1 MAEEIAESDFE
12 EIRVYVTRRHN
23 TVAQYIATR
32 PIMDFCERSVR
43 RPGVWVSWQWWD
55 QEGLVLEGVKERAVS
70 DSDGEEAQY
79 DEGTT
84 QEETPGR

>member
-1 MAEEIAESDFE
+1 M
-12 EIRVYVTRRHN
+12 
-23 TVAQYIATR
+23 
-32 PIMDFCERSVR
+32 
-43 RPGVWVSWQWWD
+43 WVSWQWWD